1 MEKIDKLMSLL
12 KSKEDEAY
20 IRRVNWIFFEE
31 RIEEYFSSLNN
42 AYNFDALGG
51 LYLINNRKSNP
62 IYNIKYLYKSNFI
75 NHIQISTGWRR
86 LNVYKG
92 IVKDGVEKVEHV
104 LESESALVFSQG
116 INGKIMVF
124 LYPYKSSIAS
134 VNEENIILHLNIEP
148 HELTEKKISSIL
160 NTYIKYCV
168 ATSAISFDSQYLYF
182 WRLWLIFRDFRN
194 KQLIRNKSLYF
205 IEKIIILFVP
215 VLAVWATLFTSSKW
229 PNIW

>member
-1 MEKIDKLMSLL
+1 MEKVEKLISLL

-31 RIEEYFSSLNN
+31 RIEEYFSLLKNS
-42 AYNFDALGG
+42 YNFSVFGG
-51 LYLINNRKSNP
+51 LYLINRRKSNF
-62 IYNIKYLYKSNFI
+62 IYNVEYLYKSNFI
-75 NHIQISTGWRR
+75 NHIQISTGLRR
-86 LNVYKG
+86 LYVYNG
-92 IVKDGVEKVEHV
+92 IVKDGAEKLESV

-134 VNEENIILHLNIEP
+134 VNEENIILHLNVEP
-148 HELTEKKISSIL
+148 HELTEKKIANIVH
-160 NTYIKYCV
+160 TYIKYCI
-168 ATSAISFDSQYLYF
+168 ATSAISFDSKNLYF

-194 KQLIRNKSLYF
+194 KKLIRNKSLYF

-215 VLAVWATLFTSSKW
+215 ILAVLATLYTSSKW